1 MKKAFITGITGQDG
15 SYLAEFLLSKQYE
28 VHGIIRRAST
38 FNTGRIDH
46 IYIDPHVPGARL
58 FLHYGDLSD
67 SEQISN
73 ILYNVKP
80 DEVYHLG
87 AQSHVR
93 VSFNM
98 PEYTGNVTALGTVR
112 MLESMRRSGNHARFY
127 QASSSEMFGSTPSPQ
142 NEESPFNPT
151 SPYAT
156 AKVYAYWTTKNYR
169 LGYHMFACNG
179 ILFNHESPRRG
190 EIFVTRKT
198 TMAIANILAKKQEHL
213 YLGNLQPKRDWGYT
227 PEYVEAMWKILQLD
241 KPDDFVVGTGEQH
254 TVQEFVEEAF
264 TYAGIDW
271 EKHVK
276 IDQKYFRPTETEDLV
291 ADSSKAKKA
300 IGWKPKIKFKDLI
313 KIMVDADMRKAGLKP
328 IGEGDKLLKKKFPD
342 RWWKTD

>member
-1 MKKAFITGITGQDG
+1 
-15 SYLAEFLLSKQYE
+15 
-28 VHGIIRRAST
+28 
-38 FNTGRIDH
+38 
-46 IYIDPHVPGARL
+46 
-58 FLHYGDLSD
+58 
-67 SEQISN
+67 
-73 ILYNVKP
+73 
-80 DEVYHLG
+80 
-87 AQSHVR
+87 
-93 VSFNM
+93 
-98 PEYTGNVTALGTVR
+98 
-112 MLESMRRSGNHARFY
+112 
-127 QASSSEMFGSTPSPQ
+127 
-142 NEESPFNPT
+142 
-151 SPYAT
+151 
-156 AKVYAYWTTKNYR
+156 
-169 LGYHMFACNG
+169 
-179 ILFNHESPRRG
+179 
-190 EIFVTRKT
+190 
-198 TMAIANILAKKQEHL
+198 MAIANILAKKQEHL

-328 IGEGDKLLKKKFPD
+328 IGEGDTLLKNTFPD